1 MTRNRLQMIK
11 QYQISLTN
19 FTLYIFQ
26 NKNTLSKKNKTK
38 SLYCNKIWAFKDRKK
53 RKIRKKDQK
62 TTLLIQ
68 YVILLNFRCT
78 HKKFMKTL
86 GMLTNY

>member
-1 MTRNRLQMIK
+1 M
-11 QYQISLTN
+11 
-19 FTLYIFQ
+19 YIFQ
-26 NKNTLSKKNKTK
+26 NKNKLSKKKQTK
-38 SLYCNKIWAFKDRKK
+38 SLYCNKIEGFKERKK

-78 HKKFMKTL
+78 HKKITKTL